1 MDSKLFS
8 LLSKQRKKAF
18 SEKKRPFTSGIE
30 VVDVVACTFLFFF
43 GMPLR
48 EQGAKK
54 KIKPNIMNL
63 LRPLSPHRP
72 IVQIC
77 VRYLFLATI
86 VLFFYLLCLKLERM
100 DWFQTLFDR
109 VGGSLGGKAL
119 SFPLRGWGCSCSA
132 GLALTVGFA
141 LQALLTGEG
150 FTNMMAPSGGSVTTW
165 KEDTHEID
173 VLLESF
179 SGTEDTGSSVNQPV
193 GPPVPPANPVA
204 SPGEEAGPSNPVRP
218 FPYHDDDL
226 IGGDSVRAIEQ
237 RFVERLKAKKPS
249 PSLEDY
255 RLARI
260 QAEDQFEVQVDI
272 IQAMAALD
280 PRGDWMGRGALA
292 LKNSRTA
299 TGEESL
305 EKLYSLLGDLQ
316 KDGVQSATYSQLKGK
331 VFLRMDPDEHSSA

>member
-1 MDSKLFS
+1 MN
-8 LLSKQRKKAF
+8 
-18 SEKKRPFTSGIE
+18 P
-30 VVDVVACTFLFFF
+30 
-43 GMPLR
+43 
-48 EQGAKK
+48 
-54 KIKPNIMNL
+54 PNIMNIIRPFSPQVRRFLYAVLILFTL
-63 LRPLSPHRP
+63 L
-72 IVQIC
+72 
-77 VRYLFLATI
+77 
-86 VLFFYLLCLKLERM
+86 LLCYFLCL
-100 DWFQTLFDR
+100 TL
-109 VGGSLGGKAL
+109 GSIALFKFKALFCKMSFFLGGRAL
-119 SFPLRGWGCSCSA
+119 SFALFKWGCCCSA

-193 GPPVPPANPVA
+193 GPPVPPANQVA

-218 FPYHDDDL
+218 FPYHDDDI

-237 RFVERLKAKKPS
+237 RFVERLKAKNPS

-316 KDGVQSATYSQLKGK
+316 RDGVQSASFSQLKGK